1 MTRRRLLAHLGV
13 LGVLVAVYFVAGKLG
28 LTLAFV
34 NASASPVWPPAG
46 LALAALLLLGYRVWP
61 AVFLGAYLV
70 NVTTPVS
77 VGTAIGIAAGN
88 TLEALVAAYLVNRFA
103 NGRNAFD
110 RPENVFKWAL
120 LAGMISTL
128 VSATVGVTSLCLGGR
143 ANWAEYGPVW
153 LTWWLG
159 DMAGDLI
166 VAPLVILW
174 ALNPRLRW
182 NRRQSCEAALLLL
195 AVLLTGLIVF
205 GDVLPFGN
213 KNPALTF
220 LCIPPLVWAA
230 HRFGQREAATAAGL
244 LSAIAIWGTVRGVG
258 AFGSDS
264 PNESLLLLATFIG
277 VVAMMAMTL
286 AAAVSERRRFEAQ
299 LARLADH
306 DSLTDLLS
314 RRRFQAELRR
324 LLAEAR
330 RYRTHGSLL
339 FLDLDDFK
347 RVNDRLGHSA
357 GDELLIGLAALLC
370 SRLRDSDLLAR
381 LGGDEFAIVL
391 PHTGSAQA
399 QALAGQLLDAIRS
412 HSFPIGSDPVAVTA
426 SIGIALFPEHGNT
439 IEELLARADSAMYEA
454 KGAGRNCL
462 CVYAPDGGP
471 SRATEGEFRQR
482 ESRSRSA

>member
-1 MTRRRLLAHLGV
+1 MTRRRLLAELGV
-13 LGVLVAVYFVAGKLG
+13 LSVLIAVYFVAGKLG

-70 NVTTPVS
+70 NVTTHVS
-77 VGTAIGIAAGN
+77 VETSIGIAAGN
-88 TLEALVAAYLVNRFA
+88 TLEALVGAYLVNRFA

-120 LAGMISTL
+120 LAGMSSTL
-128 VSATVGVTSLCLGGR
+128 VSATFGVTSLCLGGW
-143 ANWAEYGPVW
+143 ASWAEYGPVW

-159 DMAGDLI
+159 DMAGVLI

-174 ALNPRLRW
+174 ALNRRLQW
-182 NRRQSCEAALLLL
+182 NRQQFCEAALLLV
-195 AVLLTGLIVF
+195 AVLVVGLIVF
-205 GDVLPFGN
+205 GGVLPFGN
-213 KNPALTF
+213 KNPPLTF

-230 HRFGQREAATAAGL
+230 FRFGQREAATAAGL
-244 LSAIAIWGTVRGVG
+244 LSTIAIWGTLRGVG

-264 PNESLLLLATFIG
+264 PNESLLLLVTFIG

-286 AAAVSERRRFEAQ
+286 AAAVAERRRFEVQ
-299 LARLADH
+299 LAHLADH

-330 RYRTHGSLL
+330 RYGTHGSLL

-347 RVNDRLGHSA
+347 LVNDRLGHGA
-357 GDELLIGLAALLC
+357 GDELLVGLTALLS
-370 SRLRDSDLLAR
+370 SRLRDSDFLAR
-381 LGGDEFAIVL
+381 LGGDEFAFLL
-391 PHTGSAQA
+391 PHTGGAQA

-412 HSFPIGSDPVAVTA
+412 HPFPTGSHPAAVTA

-439 IEELLARADSAMYEA
+439 FEELLARADSAMYEA

-462 CVYAPDGGP
+462 RVYALDAEP
-471 SRATEGEFRQR
+471 SRATKEQFRER